1 MATKL
6 LCKPLAE
13 PLLDIVLR
21 DGSVLLG
28 IFQAV
33 THFIEDIKVALDVLK
48 RAVFWELVQGGL
60 DLLLGGGHSSIRI
73 TNTHSSSLTFTA
85 VGPQRLKP
93 AVFSG

>member
-1 MATKL
+1 VATKL

-33 THFIEDIKVALDVLK
+33 THFIEDIKVVLDVLK
-48 RAVFWELVQGGL
+48 RAVFWELVQEGL
-60 DLLLGGGHSSIRI
+60 DG
-73 TNTHSSSLTFTA
+73 NN
-85 VGPQRLKP
+85 
-93 AVFSG
+93 